1 MLTAHP
7 LPDEQALSGDEAT
20 HPDGGVPAL
29 RSVPPKD
36 GRRTDPES
44 LAEDAIA
51 VVARWLT
58 EAHAAEQPAEARSAD
73 RMRGIIEDPSGVGF
87 TMRFVDRVARHR
99 DDALAAEQLASLVDD
114 GELPSF
120 LGRIDR
126 LLLRIGARLAP
137 ALPRLV
143 MPLARRRLRQLVG
156 HMVVDAAPGLVHE
169 HLAERRAEGYDMNV
183 NLLGEAVLG
192 EDEAA
197 RRFERTLA
205 LIDDPE
211 VDYVS
216 VKVSAIASQLNMWAF
231 EDTLARIAERLRVL
245 YQRAVV
251 APTSSGRPT
260 FVNLDMEE
268 HRDLELTIRAFTDL
282 LDEPDLR
289 HLDAGIV
296 LQAYL
301 PDAFRALQRITSWS
315 LARHDAGGGEV
326 KVRLVKG
333 ANLGMERVDAA
344 VHGWVQTPYD
354 SKAEVDA
361 NYKRCVDWALRPVH
375 SRAVRIGLASHN
387 LFDVAWAHLLAETRG
402 VADRVEFEMLQGMA
416 TAQART
422 VRDEAGGLL
431 LYTPIVGRDDFD
443 VAVAYLFRRLEENA
457 SDENFLRHL
466 FTLRPGTPEFT
477 EQADCF
483 RRAVADRWDVG
494 DLPRR
499 EVQCR
504 GMQAREGRSPGEG
517 SFGNQPDIDPTLLS
531 VRSRID
537 VVAGRSFESA
547 STPMTT
553 TVEGPDGI
561 DAVVVAARAAQ
572 SGWEALGG
580 VGRRE
585 VLRRVAD
592 ELLARHDDLLVAMA
606 HEASKT
612 LAESASEIAEA
623 VDFARWYA
631 ELAPELER
639 IDGAGFTPLGVVAV
653 IPPWN
658 FPVAI
663 PAGGTLAAL
672 AAGNA
677 VVFKPAPETPRCA
690 EIVAEACWTAGVPTD
705 VLRFVRT
712 PDDEVGRHLVTTTD
726 GVILTGGH
734 ETADL
739 FRCWDPNLVLFAE
752 TSGKN
757 ALVVTPQADLDL
769 AAADLVASAFGHQGQ
784 KCSAASLGILVG
796 PVATDER
803 FLRQVVDAARSLRPG
818 PAYDPA
824 TVLAPLVGPPTGKL
838 LDALTTLAPGEEWLL
853 EPRCLDPTPGGV
865 ADEGADGG
873 AGRHW
878 TPGIKVGVR
887 PGSAFHR
894 TEVFGP
900 VLGLMAVADLDEAL
914 AVQNAVDYGLTGGI
928 HSLDPDEID
937 RWLDAVEVG
946 NAYVNRGITGAI
958 VQRQPF
964 GGWKR
969 SSVGN
974 GAKAGGPD
982 YLLQLGTWAPSR
994 DLAAVDTDDVA
1005 ASDAEW
1011 WDGHYGVD
1019 RDPAGLFCEANV
1031 HRYRPHPDLIV
1042 RIGPGATTAE
1052 VARVLAAAARCG
1064 VEPRVS
1070 RAAEEDDATFA
1081 GTLSAHRFGRIR
1093 AVGFLSETVRRAAVT
1108 AEVDVVDEGVTAS
1121 GRLELRHH
1129 LREQSVSRTLH
1140 RFGNLVASSRSTETA
1155 DNRMINNG
1163 IRCHDRL

>member
-1 MLTAHP
+1 MQMAPSSSPVLPHDGSTPDRETA
-7 LPDEQALSGDEAT
+7 G
-20 HPDGGVPAL
+20 L
-29 RSVPPKD
+29 RAVPPS
-36 GRRTDPES
+36 GRARTDPES
-44 LAEDAIA
+44 LAEDAVA

-58 EAHAAEQPAEARSAD
+58 EAHADEQPAEARLSD
-73 RMRGIIEDPSGVGF
+73 RMKGIIEDPSGVGF

-99 DDALAAEQLASLVDD
+99 DDALAAEQLAALVDD
-114 GELPSF
+114 GDLPEF
-120 LGRIDR
+120 LSRVDR
-126 LLLRIGARLAP
+126 LLLRAGARLAP
-137 ALPRLV
+137 VLPRIV

-156 HMVVDAAPGLVHE
+156 HMVVDAAPGPVHE
-169 HLAERRAEGYDMNV
+169 HLVERRAEGYAMNV

-192 EDEAA
+192 DDEAT
-197 RRFERTLA
+197 RRFDRTLA
-205 LIDDPE
+205 LIEDPE

-216 VKVSAIASQLNMWAF
+216 VKVSAIVSQINMWAF
-231 EDTLARIAERLRVL
+231 EDTLARIEERLRVL
-245 YQRAVV
+245 YQRAAV
-251 APTSSGRPT
+251 APTPSGRPT

-282 LDEPDLR
+282 LDEPELR

-301 PDAFRALQRITSWS
+301 PDAFGALQRISSWAS
-315 LARHDAGGGEV
+315 ARHDTRGGEV

-333 ANLGMERVDAA
+333 ANLAMERVDAV
-344 VHGWVQTPYD
+344 VHGWVQTPYET
-354 SKAEVDA
+354 KAEVDA

-375 SRAVRIGLASHN
+375 ARAVRIGLASHN
-387 LFDVAWAHLLAETRG
+387 LFDVAWAHLLAESRG

-416 TAQART
+416 PAQART

-457 SDENFLRHL
+457 ADENFLRHL
-466 FTLRPGTPEFT
+466 FTLRPGTPEFA
-477 EQADCF
+477 EQADGF
-483 RRAVADRWDVG
+483 RRGVADRWEVG

-499 EVQCR
+499 EAPR
-504 GMQAREGRSPGEG
+504 RETPTRTGRATNDGA
-517 SFGNQPDIDPTLLS
+517 FRNQPDTDPTLPS
-531 VRSRID
+531 VRRRID
-537 VVAGRSFESA
+537 AVAGWTFQPTA
-547 STPMTT
+547 TPMTV
-553 TVEGPDGI
+553 TVDGPDGI
-561 DAVVVAARAAQ
+561 DAVLVAARAAQ
-572 SGWEALGG
+572 PEWAALGG
-580 VGRRE
+580 VGRRA
-585 VLRRVAD
+585 VLQRVAD
-592 ELLARHDDLLVAMA
+592 ELLVRHDELLVAMA

-612 LAESASEIAEA
+612 FAESAPEIAEA

-631 ELAPELER
+631 ERAPELER
-639 IDGAGFTPLGVVAV
+639 IDGARFSPLGVVAV

-677 VVFKPAPETPRCA
+677 VVFKPALETPRCA
-690 EIVAEACWTAGVPTD
+690 EIVAEACWAAGVPPD

-726 GVILTGGH
+726 GVILTGGY

-739 FRCWDPNLVLFAE
+739 FRCWDPNLRLFAE

-796 PVATDER
+796 SVAGDER

-818 PAYDPA
+818 PAHDPA
-824 TVLAPLVGPPTGKL
+824 TVLAPLVGAPTGKL
-838 LDALTTLAPGEEWLL
+838 LDALTLLAPGEEWLL
-853 EPRCLDPTPGGV
+853 EPRCLDPLPGG
-865 ADEGADGG
+865 GW
-873 AGRHW
+873 GRHW

-887 PGSAFHR
+887 PDSSFHR

-900 VLGLMAVADLDEAL
+900 VLGLIAVADLDEAL
-914 AVQNAVDYGLTGGI
+914 EIQNAVDYGLTGGI
-928 HSLDPDEID
+928 HSLDPVEID

-969 SSVGN
+969 SSVGT

-982 YLLQLGTWAPSR
+982 YLLQLGTWEST
-994 DLAAVDTDDVA
+994 DGLDEVDAADVE
-1005 ASDAEW
+1005 ASDGEW
-1011 WDGHYGVD
+1011 WETHYGTD
-1019 RDPAGLFCEANV
+1019 QDPAGLFCEANV
-1031 HRYRPHPDLIV
+1031 HRYRPHPDLII
-1042 RIGPGATTAE
+1042 RIGPGGTPAE
-1052 VARVLAAAARCG
+1052 VDRVLAAAACCG
-1064 VEPRVS
+1064 VVPRVS
-1070 RAAEEDDATFA
+1070 RACDEDDASFVRSM
-1081 GTLSAHRFGRIR
+1081 SAHRFGRIR
-1093 AVGFLSETVRRAAVT
+1093 AVGFVSETVRRAAVT
-1108 AEVDVVDEGVTAS
+1108 AEVDVVDETVTSS

-1140 RFGNLVASSRSTETA
+1140 RFGNLVASSHTTETVA
-1155 DNRMINNG
+1155 D
-1163 IRCHDRL
+1163 

>member
-1 MLTAHP
+1 MQMAPSSSHALLHGGST
-7 LPDEQALSGDEAT
+7 PDQKMAGLRAVAPS
-20 HPDGGVPAL
+20 DGP
-29 RSVPPKD
+29 
-36 GRRTDPES
+36 RTDPES
-44 LAEDAIA
+44 LAEDAVA

-58 EAHAAEQPAEARSAD
+58 EAHADEQPAEARLAE
-73 RMRGIIEDPSGVGF
+73 RMQGIIEDPSGVGF
-87 TMRFVDRVARHR
+87 TMRFLDRVARHR
-99 DDALAAEQLASLVDD
+99 DDALAAEQLAALVDD
-114 GELPSF
+114 GDLPEF
-120 LGRIDR
+120 LGRVDR
-126 LLLRIGARLAP
+126 LLLRAGARLAP
-137 ALPRLV
+137 VLPSMV

-156 HMVVDAAPGLVHE
+156 HMVVDAAPGPVHKHLV
-169 HLAERRAEGYDMNV
+169 ERRSEGYAMNV

-192 EDEAA
+192 DDEAA
-197 RRFERTLA
+197 RRFDRTLA
-205 LIDDPE
+205 LIEDPE

-216 VKVSAIASQLNMWAF
+216 VKVSAIASQINMWAF
-231 EDTLARIAERLRVL
+231 EDTLARIKERLRVL
-245 YQRAVV
+245 YQRAAV
-251 APTSSGRPT
+251 APTPSGRAT

-301 PDAFRALQRITSWS
+301 PDAFGALQRITAWAS
-315 LARHDAGGGEV
+315 ARHDAGGGEV

-333 ANLGMERVDAA
+333 ANLAMERVEAA
-344 VHGWVQTPYD
+344 MHSWVQTPYET
-354 SKAEVDA
+354 KAEVDA

-375 SRAVRIGLASHN
+375 ARAVRIGLASHN
-387 LFDVAWAHLLAETRG
+387 LFDVVWARLLAESRG

-416 TAQART
+416 PAHARM

-457 SDENFLRHL
+457 EDENFLRHL
-466 FTLRPGTPEFT
+466 FTLRPGTPEFA
-477 EQADCF
+477 EQADGF

-499 EVQCR
+499 EAFRRQ
-504 GMQAREGRSPGEG
+504 MPARARRVTNDGVFR
-517 SFGNQPDIDPTLLS
+517 NQPDTDPTMPS
-531 VRSRID
+531 VRTRID
-537 VVAGRSFESA
+537 AVAGRSFQPA
-547 STPMTT
+547 ATPMSV
-553 TVEGPDGI
+553 TVDGPDGI
-561 DAVVVAARAAQ
+561 DAVLVAARAAQ
-572 SGWEALGG
+572 PEWATLGG
-580 VGRRE
+580 IGRRA

-592 ELLARHDDLLVAMA
+592 ELLVRHDDLLVAMA

-612 LAESASEIAEA
+612 FAESALEIAEA

-631 ELAPELER
+631 ERAPELER
-639 IDGAGFTPLGVVAV
+639 IDGARFTPLGVVAV

-690 EIVAEACWTAGVPTD
+690 EMVAEACWAAGVPTD
-705 VLRFVRT
+705 VLRFVRA
-712 PDDEVGRHLVTTTD
+712 PDDEVGRRLVTTAD

-739 FRCWDPNLVLFAE
+739 FRCWDPNLRLFAE

-796 PVATDER
+796 RVAGDER

-818 PAYDPA
+818 PAHDPA

-838 LDALTTLAPGEEWLL
+838 LDALTLLAPGEEWLL
-853 EPRCLDPTPGGV
+853 EPRCLDPLPGG
-865 ADEGADGG
+865 EW
-873 AGRHW
+873 GRHW

-887 PGSAFHR
+887 PGSSFHR

-900 VLGLMAVADLDEAL
+900 VLGLIAVADLDEAL
-914 AVQNAVDYGLTGGI
+914 EVQNAVDYGLTGGI
-928 HSLDPDEID
+928 HSLDPAEID

-969 SSVGN
+969 SSVGT
-974 GAKAGGPD
+974 GAKTGGPD
-982 YLLQLGTWAPSR
+982 YLLQLGTWESTN
-994 DLAAVDTDDVA
+994 DLDAAA
-1005 ASDAEW
+1005 AEASDCEW
-1011 WDGHYGVD
+1011 WETHYGTV
-1019 RDPAGLFCEANV
+1019 RDPAALFCEANV

-1042 RIGPGATTAE
+1042 RIGLGVTLAE
-1052 VARVLAAAARCG
+1052 VNRVMAAAARCG

-1070 RAAEEDDATFA
+1070 RACDEDDASFIRS
-1081 GTLSAHRFGRIR
+1081 LSAHRFGRIR
-1093 AVGFLSETVRRAAVT
+1093 AVGFVSESVRRAAVT
-1108 AEVDVVDEGVTAS
+1108 AEVDVVDEAVTSS

-1140 RFGNLVASSRSTETA
+1140 RFGNLVASNLTTETVA
-1155 DNRMINNG
+1155 G
-1163 IRCHDRL
+1163 